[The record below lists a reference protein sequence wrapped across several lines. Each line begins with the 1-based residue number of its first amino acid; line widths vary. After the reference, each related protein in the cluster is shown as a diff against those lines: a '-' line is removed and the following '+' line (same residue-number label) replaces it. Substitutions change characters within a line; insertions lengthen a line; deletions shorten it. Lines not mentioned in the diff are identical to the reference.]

1 MRRGVLIV
9 LLRLDGGVIFVVG
22 LGGLGE
28 GNWEI
33 MVEDRLVSALPR
45 EEIRSCS
52 LCSGLEGMVP
62 VVVGSG
68 VLILVGR
75 TTLMSATV
83 ANTCLTTEIV
93 RPAFRKLGAWDVGLE
108 DLVDGSIV

>member
-1 MRRGVLIV
+1 MRRSILIV
-9 LLRLDGGVIFVVG
+9 LLRFGGSVIFVIG
-22 LGGLGE
+22 LRSLGGS
-28 GNWEI
+28 NWEI

-52 LCSGLEGMVP
+52 LCSGLEGMVL
-62 VVVGSG
+62 VVVGSS

-93 RPAFRKLGAWDVGLE
+93 GPAFRKLGAWDVGLE